1 MDTCVTFIKI
11 LIFDKGVI
19 PVNSIDVS
27 RINRITI
34 APEISHGKPCIRGMR
49 WPVEVIIDML
59 SSGMTI
65 EQIVEDHPELERED
79 ILASLDYA
87 KISLSGR

>member
-1 MDTCVTFIKI
+1 M
-11 LIFDKGVI
+11 
-19 PVNSIDVS
+19 S

-49 WPVEVIIDML
+49 WLVEAIIDML

-87 KISLSGR
+87 KISLSGRSV

>member
-1 MDTCVTFIKI
+1 M
-11 LIFDKGVI
+11 
-19 PVNSIDVS
+19 S

-87 KISLSGR
+87 KISLSGRSILEVA

>member
-1 MDTCVTFIKI
+1 M
-11 LIFDKGVI
+11 
-19 PVNSIDVS
+19 S

-34 APEISHGKPCIRGMR
+34 APEICHGKPCIRGMR

-87 KISLSGR
+87 KISLSGRSILEVA

>member
-1 MDTCVTFIKI
+1 M
-11 LIFDKGVI
+11 
-19 PVNSIDVS
+19 S
-27 RINRITI
+27 RINRITR

-87 KISLSGR
+87 KISLSGRSIQEVA